1 MILVTLLLPA
11 LLGGLAFAG
20 LLRWTNRRP
29 SSGVVTQSVL
39 EPMSPDLINMA
50 HIRVAGIG
58 GLGMVGAVVVTAIAL
73 PQIGIALSAAV
84 GFGAAMAA
92 GLVAYRARS
101 SAAAAGGDDGR
112 PPTVLALDDRSPRVS
127 PQPPREWPGA
137 PRAATV

>member
-11 LLGGLAFAG
+11 LLGGLVLAG
-20 LLRWTNRRP
+20 LLQWLNRRP
-29 SSGVVTQSVL
+29 SSGVVRQSML

-50 HIRVAGIG
+50 HIRVAGVG
-58 GLGMVGAVVVTAIAL
+58 GLGMVGAVVVTAISL

-101 SAAAAGGDDGR
+101 SAATRGGDGR
-112 PPTVLALDDRSPRVS
+112 PPTLLALDDRLSRVNS
-127 PQPPREWPGA
+127 AAARDWPGA
-137 PRAATV
+137 PRTATA